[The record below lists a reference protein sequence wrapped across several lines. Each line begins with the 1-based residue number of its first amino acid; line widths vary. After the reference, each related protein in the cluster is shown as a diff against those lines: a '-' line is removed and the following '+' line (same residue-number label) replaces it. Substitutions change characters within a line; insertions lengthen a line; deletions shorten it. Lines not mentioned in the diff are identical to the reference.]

1 MSNRS
6 EEGDEGFTFRGMPK
20 GIKCPKGTEI
30 TTEEECTEAFEY
42 AEQLGIVLGRRKHL
56 VSGSWSHVPSHCS
69 YQAGG
74 DKAFHFNARNTSKV
88 RNFENGM
95 YQMICKTGNV
105 GNAYYDFILLVL
117 IERVR
122 IYNSS
127 NICRISRILILNML
141 LYCRQ

>member
-69 YQAGG
+69 HQAGG
-74 DKAFHFNARNTSKV
+74 DKAFHFNRRKTSNVKLLK
-88 RNFENGM
+88 RKM
-95 YQMICKTGNV
+95 YQMICKTGNA
-105 GNAYYDFILLVL
+105 GNAHYTFILLVF
-117 IERVR
+117 IEEVR
-122 IYNSS
+122 IYNSH
-127 NICRISRILILNML
+127 L
-141 LYCRQ
+141 

>member
-1 MSNRS
+1 MSNCS
-6 EEGDEGFTFRGMPK
+6 EEEDEGFTFRGMPK

-74 DKAFHFNARNTSKV
+74 DKAFHFNARNTSNV
-88 RNFENGM
+88 RHFENGM

-117 IERVR
+117 IERVIQV
-122 IYNSS
+122 IYVE
-127 NICRISRILILNML
+127 LVV
-141 LYCRQ
+141 Y